1 MNSINLYINKLFK
14 FFVSCE
20 LWIGVVG
27 SIIASILVLKTVS
40 LILKE
45 RI

>member
-1 MNSINLYINKLFK
+1 MNSINPFMNKLFK
-14 FFVSCE
+14 FFVSRE
-20 LWIGVVG
+20 LWIGVAG